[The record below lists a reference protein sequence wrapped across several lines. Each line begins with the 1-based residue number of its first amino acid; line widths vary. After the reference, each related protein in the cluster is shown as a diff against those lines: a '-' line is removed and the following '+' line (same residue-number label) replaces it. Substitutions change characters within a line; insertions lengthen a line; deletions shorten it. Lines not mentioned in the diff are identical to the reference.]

1 MPILYDPIRPEA
13 DAAGLRVGLA
23 VSRYHDRITD
33 ALRDAAVERFRRAG
47 GADADLR
54 VVHTPGAFELTAVC
68 RAFAA
73 SGDVDAVVALGCVIS
88 GETDHDRYIAA
99 AVATGLTMITVETGV
114 PVAFGLLTCASL
126 DQAEARAGGNR
137 GNKGDEAMLAAI
149 ETVSVIRSL
158 GRAQECS

>member
-1 MPILYDPIRPEA
+1 
-13 DAAGLRVGLA
+13 
-23 VSRYHDRITD
+23 
-33 ALRDAAVERFRRAG
+33 
-47 GADADLR
+47 
-54 VVHTPGAFELTAVC
+54 
-68 RAFAA
+68 
-73 SGDVDAVVALGCVIS
+73 
-88 GETDHDRYIAA
+88 
-99 AVATGLTMITVETGV
+99 MITVETGI